1 MTFPMPFSVQKAL
14 LFSFLHPQVRFER
27 SAVQQKVIQLPLLFG
42 SLLCFDFIKVNWLFL
57 TRTTRRLSF
66 FSFGFRFLICLIN
79 SVCKICL
86 INSANMSWTPSRF
99 KPFKGNTLLVQK
111 SGLRLSWP
119 LSVSHQCGGQSTCCF
134 SPCWKANTFENG
146 NVPLCGKYTCFI
158 WAIVM
163 AAGFPLTTAPQ
174 HPTTAFYSPNGPL
187 IINIYLR

>member
-99 KPFKGNTLLVQK
+99 KPFKGEHPACPK
-111 SGLRLSWP
+111 IWP
-119 LSVSHQCGGQSTCCF
+119 
-134 SPCWKANTFENG
+134 
-146 NVPLCGKYTCFI
+146 
-158 WAIVM
+158 AIVL
-163 AAGFPLTTAPQ
+163 AIECFPPMWWPKHLLLLSMLKSKHLWEWKRSTLWKIYVF
-174 HPTTAFYSPNGPL
+174 HLGHCYGCRVSFDNCPTTSHNCLLLSKWTPYN
-187 IINIYLR
+187 